1 MLIPHAHPLLYDK
14 LFIIWLIYLSKSP
27 RRATLSQDVT
37 HVGRKLYT
45 QTLITWSLANDLK
58 FIVGLYSKIN
68 MAL

>member
-45 QTLITWSLANDLK
+45 QTLIT
-58 FIVGLYSKIN
+58 
-68 MAL
+68 